1 MAYQQEL
8 EFTLKTNSNNSIGSA
23 KNSVPTES
31 ARLIRWATYA
41 SVSVAVFLII
51 VKLIAWGRSDSVS
64 LLATLVDSVLDAFA
78 SIINLI
84 AVRHALTPA
93 DKEHRF
99 GHGKAEALAG
109 LSQSLFIAG
118 SSLFLLLEAAQ
129 AFLNPVEIKHAFSGI
144 AVMTISIIATL
155 GLVSFQH
162 YVVKKTRSVAIR
174 ADALHYKSDILVN
187 CAVILALWLSTM
199 GLNIFDPIIGGMIAC
214 YILYSVWSIV
224 SISLDQL
231 MDRELSD
238 EVRAEIKQLVLNHP
252 QSLGIHDLRTRHSGT
267 MTFIQFHLEIE
278 DDLTLVHAHNV
289 SDEIELKLLK
299 IYPDSEI
306 IIHIDPK
313 SVVGKE
319 SMAIFE

>member
-1 MAYQQEL
+1 MPA
-8 EFTLKTNSNNSIGSA
+8 
-23 KNSVPTES
+23 ES
-31 ARLIRWATYA
+31 ASLIRWATYA
-41 SVSVAVFLII
+41 SVSVAVFLITI
-51 VKLIAWGRSDSVS
+51 KLIAWGRSDSVS

-129 AFLNPVEIKHAFSGI
+129 TFLNPAEIKHAFSGI
-144 AVMTISIIATL
+144 AVMAISIIATL

-162 YVVKKTRSVAIR
+162 YVIKKTRSVAIR

-199 GLNIFDPIIGGMIAC
+199 GLNIFDPIIGGLIAC

-238 EVRAEIKQLVLNHP
+238 EVRAKIKQLVLAHP

-289 SDEIELKLLK
+289 SDEIELELLK

-319 SMAIFE
+319 TVATFE

>member
-1 MAYQQEL
+1 MNTKSPQ
-8 EFTLKTNSNNSIGSA
+8 K
-23 KNSVPTES
+23 SVPAET
-31 ARLIRWATYA
+31 ARLLRLATYA
-41 SVSVAVFLII
+41 SVSVAVFLIV

-78 SIINLI
+78 SVINLV

-129 AFLNPVEIKHAFSGI
+129 ALFNPTEIKHAFAGI
-144 AVMTISIIATL
+144 VVMVISIVATL
-155 GLVSFQH
+155 TLVSFQH
-162 YVVKKTRSVAIR
+162 YVIRKTRSVAIS
-174 ADALHYKSDILVN
+174 ADALHYKSDILMN
-187 CAVILALWLSTM
+187 MAVILALWLATI
-199 GLNIFDPIIGGMIAC
+199 GLNIFDPIIGAIIAC

-224 SISLDQL
+224 SVSLDQL

-238 EVRAEIKQLVLNHP
+238 EIRADIKQSVLAHP
-252 QSLGIHDLRTRHSGT
+252 QAQGMHDLRTRHSGT

-278 DDLTLVHAHNV
+278 DDLTLLQAHNV
-289 SDEIELKLLK
+289 SDEIELELLK
-299 IYPDSEI
+299 TYPGSEI

-313 SVVGKE
+313 SVIGKE
-319 SMAIFE
+319 TVAVFE

>member
-1 MAYQQEL
+1 MDTTSPQN
-8 EFTLKTNSNNSIGSA
+8 T
-23 KNSVPTES
+23 VPTET
-31 ARLIRWATYA
+31 ARLLRLATYA
-41 SVSVAVFLII
+41 SVSVAVILIV

-78 SIINLI
+78 SIINLV

-129 AFLNPVEIKHAFSGI
+129 KLFNPTEIKHAFAGI
-144 AVMTISIIATL
+144 VVMIISIVATL
-155 GLVSFQH
+155 LLVSFQH
-162 YVVKKTRSVAIR
+162 YVIRKTKSVAIS
-174 ADALHYKSDILVN
+174 ADALHYKSDILMN
-187 CAVILALWLSTM
+187 IAVIMALWLATI
-199 GLNIFDPIIGGMIAC
+199 GLNIFDPIIGGIIAC

-231 MDRELSD
+231 MDRELND
-238 EVRAEIKQLVLNHP
+238 DVRADIKQVVLAHP
-252 QSLGIHDLRTRHSGT
+252 QAQGMHDLRTRHSGT

-278 DDLTLVHAHNV
+278 DDLTLLQAHNV
-289 SDEIELKLLK
+289 SDEIEFELLK
-299 IYPDSEI
+299 TYPGSEI

-319 SMAIFE
+319 TVATFD

>member
-1 MAYQQEL
+1 MDTTSPQ
-8 EFTLKTNSNNSIGSA
+8 
-23 KNSVPTES
+23 NSVPAET
-31 ARLIRWATYA
+31 ARLLRLATYA
-41 SVSVAVFLII
+41 SVSVAVFLIV

-78 SIINLI
+78 SIINLV

-118 SSLFLLLEAAQ
+118 SSLFLLFEAAQ
-129 AFLNPVEIKHAFSGI
+129 ILINPTEIKHAFTGI
-144 AVMTISIIATL
+144 LVMVISIVATL
-155 GLVSFQH
+155 LLVSFQQ
-162 YVVKKTRSVAIR
+162 YVIRKTKSVAIS
-174 ADALHYKSDILVN
+174 ADALHYKSDILMN
-187 CAVILALWLSTM
+187 IAVILALWLATI
-199 GLNIFDPIIGGMIAC
+199 GLNIFDPIIGAIIAC

-224 SISLDQL
+224 SVSLDQL

-238 EVRAEIKQLVLNHP
+238 DVRADIKQAVLAHP
-252 QSLGIHDLRTRHSGT
+252 QAQGIHDLRTRHSGT
-267 MTFIQFHLEIE
+267 MSFIQFHLEIE
-278 DDLTLVHAHNV
+278 DDLTLVQAHNV
-289 SDEIELKLLK
+289 SDEIEFELLK
-299 IYPDSEI
+299 TYPGSEI

-319 SMAIFE
+319 TVATFE

>member
-1 MAYQQEL
+1 MPA
-8 EFTLKTNSNNSIGSA
+8 
-23 KNSVPTES
+23 ES
-31 ARLIRWATYA
+31 ASLIRWATYA
-41 SVSVAVFLII
+41 SVSVAVFLIT

-129 AFLNPVEIKHAFSGI
+129 AFVTPAEIKHAFSGI
-144 AVMTISIIATL
+144 AVMAISIVATL

-162 YVVKKTRSVAIR
+162 YVIKKTRSVAIR

-199 GLNIFDPIIGGMIAC
+199 GLNIFDPIIGGLIAC

-238 EVRAEIKQLVLNHP
+238 EVRTKIKQLVLAHP
-252 QSLGIHDLRTRHSGT
+252 QSSGIHDLRTRHSGT

-278 DDLTLVHAHNV
+278 DDLTLVQAHNV
-289 SDEIELKLLK
+289 SDEIELELLK

-319 SMAIFE
+319 TVATFE

>member
-1 MAYQQEL
+1 MD
-8 EFTLKTNSNNSIGSA
+8 TSNPQNT
-23 KNSVPTES
+23 VPAET
-31 ARLIRWATYA
+31 ARLLRLATYA

-64 LLATLVDSVLDAFA
+64 LLATLVDSILDAFA

-129 AFLNPVEIKHAFSGI
+129 TLFNPTEIKHALDGI
-144 AVMTISIIATL
+144 VVMVISIIATL
-155 GLVSFQH
+155 ILVSFQH
-162 YVVKKTRSVAIR
+162 YVIRKTRSVAIS
-174 ADALHYKSDILVN
+174 ADALHYKSDILMN
-187 CAVILALWLSTM
+187 LAVILALWLATM
-199 GLNIFDPIIGGMIAC
+199 GLNVFDPIIGAIIAC

-224 SISLDQL
+224 SVSLDQL

-238 EVRAEIKQLVLNHP
+238 EVRANIKQVVLAHP
-252 QSLGIHDLRTRHSGT
+252 QAQGMHDLRTRHSGT

-278 DDLTLVHAHNV
+278 DDLTLLQAHNA
-289 SDEIELKLLK
+289 SDEIELELLK
-299 IYPDSEI
+299 TYPGSEI

-319 SMAIFE
+319 TVATFE

>member
-1 MAYQQEL
+1 MEN
-8 EFTLKTNSNNSIGSA
+8 KSSHNSIPA
-23 KNSVPTES
+23 ET
-31 ARLIRWATYA
+31 ARLLRIATYA
-41 SVSVAVFLII
+41 SVSVAAFLII
-51 VKLIAWGRSDSVS
+51 IKLIAWGRSDSVS

-118 SSLFLLLEAAQ
+118 SSVFLLLEAGQ
-129 AFLNPVEIKHAFSGI
+129 SLFNPTDIKYPFSGI
-144 AVMTISIIATL
+144 AVMVISIIATL
-155 GLVSFQH
+155 ILVSFQH
-162 YVVKKTRSVAIR
+162 YVIKKTQSVAIR
-174 ADALHYKSDILVN
+174 ADALHYKSDILMN
-187 CAVILALWLSTM
+187 CAVILALWLSTI
-199 GLNIFDPIIGGMIAC
+199 GLNLFDPIIGALIAG
-214 YILYSVWSIV
+214 YILYSAWGIV

-238 EVRAEIKQLVLNHP
+238 DVRAEIKKIILSHP
-252 QSLGIHDLRTRHSGT
+252 QAHGMHDLRTRHSGS

-278 DDLTLVHAHNV
+278 DDLTLVLAHNV
-289 SDEIELKLLK
+289 SDDIEDALLK
-299 IYPDSEI
+299 VYPGSEI

-319 SMAIFE
+319 AVATFE

>member
-1 MAYQQEL
+1 MDTTSPQ
-8 EFTLKTNSNNSIGSA
+8 
-23 KNSVPTES
+23 NSVPAET
-31 ARLIRWATYA
+31 ARLLRLATYA
-41 SVSVAVFLII
+41 SVSVAVILIV

-78 SIINLI
+78 SIINLV

-129 AFLNPVEIKHAFSGI
+129 KLFNPTEIKHAFAGI
-144 AVMTISIIATL
+144 VVMIISIVATL
-155 GLVSFQH
+155 LLVSFQH
-162 YVVKKTRSVAIR
+162 YVIRKTKSVAIS
-174 ADALHYKSDILVN
+174 ADALHYKSDILMN
-187 CAVILALWLSTM
+187 IAVIMALWLATI
-199 GLNIFDPIIGGMIAC
+199 GLNIFDPIIGGIIAC

-231 MDRELSD
+231 MDRELND
-238 EVRAEIKQLVLNHP
+238 DVRADIKQVVLAHP
-252 QSLGIHDLRTRHSGT
+252 QAQGMHDLRTRHSGT

-278 DDLTLVHAHNV
+278 DDLTLLQAHNV
-289 SDEIELKLLK
+289 SDEIEFELLK
-299 IYPDSEI
+299 TYPGSEI

-319 SMAIFE
+319 TVATFD

>member
-1 MAYQQEL
+1 MNI
-8 EFTLKTNSNNSIGSA
+8 NSSHNPIPSETA
-23 KNSVPTES
+23 KLL
-31 ARLIRWATYA
+31 RIATYA

-64 LLATLVDSVLDAFA
+64 LLATLVDSILDAFA

-129 AFLNPVEIKHAFSGI
+129 TFFNPTDIKNAFAGI
-144 AVMTISIIATL
+144 AVMCVSIVATL
-155 GLVSFQH
+155 VLVSFQY
-162 YVVKKTRSVAIR
+162 YVIRKTQSVAIK
-174 ADALHYKSDILVN
+174 ADALHFKSDILVN
-187 CAVILALWLSTM
+187 IAVILALWLSTF
-199 GLNIFDPIIGGMIAC
+199 GLNLFDPIIGGMIAC
-214 YILYSVWSIV
+214 YILYCAWGIV
-224 SISLDQL
+224 SLSLDQL
-231 MDRELSD
+231 MDHELSD
-238 EVRAEIKQLVLNHP
+238 EVRANIKKVVLSHS
-252 QSLGIHDLRTRHSGT
+252 QAQGMHDLRTRHSGS

-278 DDLTLVHAHNV
+278 DHLTLIQAHNAT
-289 SDEIELKLLK
+289 DEIEQMLLQT
-299 IYPDSEI
+299 YPESEI

-319 SMAIFE
+319 ATASFG

>member
-1 MAYQQEL
+1 MPA
-8 EFTLKTNSNNSIGSA
+8 
-23 KNSVPTES
+23 ES
-31 ARLIRWATYA
+31 ASLIRWATYA
-41 SVSVAVFLII
+41 SVSVAVFLITI
-51 VKLIAWGRSDSVS
+51 KLIAWGRSDSVS

-129 AFLNPVEIKHAFSGI
+129 TFLNPAEIKHAFSGI
-144 AVMTISIIATL
+144 AVMAISIIATL

-162 YVVKKTRSVAIR
+162 YVIKKTRSVAIR

-199 GLNIFDPIIGGMIAC
+199 GLNIFDPIIGGLIAC

-238 EVRAEIKQLVLNHP
+238 EVRAKIKQLVLAHP
-252 QSLGIHDLRTRHSGT
+252 QSRGIHDLRTRHSGT

-289 SDEIELKLLK
+289 SDEIELELLK

-313 SVVGKE
+313 SVVGE
-319 SMAIFE
+319 ETVATFE

>member
-1 MAYQQEL
+1 MDTTSPQ
-8 EFTLKTNSNNSIGSA
+8 
-23 KNSVPTES
+23 NSVSAET
-31 ARLIRWATYA
+31 ARLLRLATYA
-41 SVSVAVFLII
+41 SVSVAVILIV

-78 SIINLI
+78 SIINLV

-129 AFLNPVEIKHAFSGI
+129 KLFNPTEIKHAFAGI
-144 AVMTISIIATL
+144 VVMIISIVATL
-155 GLVSFQH
+155 LLVSFQH
-162 YVVKKTRSVAIR
+162 YVIRKTKSVAIS
-174 ADALHYKSDILVN
+174 ADALHYKSDILMN
-187 CAVILALWLSTM
+187 IAVIMALWLATI
-199 GLNIFDPIIGGMIAC
+199 GLNIFDPIIGGIIAC

-231 MDRELSD
+231 MDRELND
-238 EVRAEIKQLVLNHP
+238 DVRADIKQVVLAHP
-252 QSLGIHDLRTRHSGT
+252 QAQGMHDLRTRHSGT

-278 DDLTLVHAHNV
+278 DDLTLLQAHNV
-289 SDEIELKLLK
+289 SDEIEFELLK
-299 IYPDSEI
+299 TYPGSEI

-319 SMAIFE
+319 TVATFD

>member
-1 MAYQQEL
+1 LDTTSPQ
-8 EFTLKTNSNNSIGSA
+8 
-23 KNSVPTES
+23 NSVPAET
-31 ARLIRWATYA
+31 ARLLRLATYA
-41 SVSVAVFLII
+41 SVSVAVILIV

-78 SIINLI
+78 SIINLV

-129 AFLNPVEIKHAFSGI
+129 KLFNPTEIKHAFAGI
-144 AVMTISIIATL
+144 LVMIISIVATL
-155 GLVSFQH
+155 LLVSFQH
-162 YVVKKTRSVAIR
+162 YVIRKTKSVAIS
-174 ADALHYKSDILVN
+174 ADALHYKSDILMN
-187 CAVILALWLSTM
+187 IAVIMALWLATI
-199 GLNIFDPIIGGMIAC
+199 GLNIFDPIIGGIIAC

-231 MDRELSD
+231 MDRELND
-238 EVRAEIKQLVLNHP
+238 DVRADIKQVVLAHP
-252 QSLGIHDLRTRHSGT
+252 QAQGMHDLRTRYSGT

-278 DDLTLVHAHNV
+278 DDLTLLQAHNV
-289 SDEIELKLLK
+289 SDEIEFELLK
-299 IYPDSEI
+299 TYPGSEI

-319 SMAIFE
+319 TVATFD

>member
-1 MAYQQEL
+1 MD
-8 EFTLKTNSNNSIGSA
+8 TNSPQNT
-23 KNSVPTES
+23 VPAET
-31 ARLIRWATYA
+31 ARLLRLATYA
-41 SVSVAVFLII
+41 SVSVAIFLII

-64 LLATLVDSVLDAFA
+64 LLATLVDSTLDAFA

-118 SSLFLLLEAAQ
+118 SSLFLLLEAVQ
-129 AFLNPVEIKHAFSGI
+129 TLFNPTEIKHAFAGI
-144 AVMTISIIATL
+144 VVMVISIIATL
-155 GLVSFQH
+155 ILVSFQH
-162 YVVKKTRSVAIR
+162 YVIRKTRSVAIS
-174 ADALHYKSDILVN
+174 ADALHYKSDILMN
-187 CAVILALWLSTM
+187 LAVIIALWLATM
-199 GLNIFDPIIGGMIAC
+199 GLNIFDPIIGGIIAC

-224 SISLDQL
+224 SVSLDQL

-238 EVRAEIKQLVLNHP
+238 EVRADIKQIVLAHP
-252 QSLGIHDLRTRHSGT
+252 QAQGMHDLRTRHSGT

-278 DDLTLVHAHNV
+278 DELTLVQAHNA
-289 SDEIELKLLK
+289 SDEIELELLK
-299 IYPDSEI
+299 TYPGSEI

-319 SMAIFE
+319 TVATFE

>member
-1 MAYQQEL
+1 L
-8 EFTLKTNSNNSIGSA
+8 DTSNPQNT
-23 KNSVPTES
+23 VPAET
-31 ARLIRWATYA
+31 ARLLRLATYA

-64 LLATLVDSVLDAFA
+64 LLATLVDSILDAFA

-129 AFLNPVEIKHAFSGI
+129 TLFNPTEIKHAFDGI
-144 AVMTISIIATL
+144 VVMVISIIATL
-155 GLVSFQH
+155 ILVSFQH
-162 YVVKKTRSVAIR
+162 YVIRKTRSVAIS
-174 ADALHYKSDILVN
+174 ADALHYKSDILMN
-187 CAVILALWLSTM
+187 LAVILALWLATM
-199 GLNIFDPIIGGMIAC
+199 GLNVFDPIIGAIIAC

-224 SISLDQL
+224 SVSLDQL

-238 EVRAEIKQLVLNHP
+238 EVRANIKQVVLAHP
-252 QSLGIHDLRTRHSGT
+252 QTQGMHDLRTRHSGT

-278 DDLTLVHAHNV
+278 DDLTLLQAHNA
-289 SDEIELKLLK
+289 SDEIELELLK
-299 IYPDSEI
+299 TYPGSEI

-319 SMAIFE
+319 TVATFE

>member
-1 MAYQQEL
+1 MPA
-8 EFTLKTNSNNSIGSA
+8 
-23 KNSVPTES
+23 ES
-31 ARLIRWATYA
+31 ASLIRWATYA
-41 SVSVAVFLII
+41 SVSVAVFLIT

-129 AFLNPVEIKHAFSGI
+129 AFVNPAEIKHAFSGI
-144 AVMTISIIATL
+144 AVMAISIVATL

-162 YVVKKTRSVAIR
+162 YVIKKTRSVAIR

-199 GLNIFDPIIGGMIAC
+199 GLNIFDPIIGGLIAC

-238 EVRAEIKQLVLNHP
+238 EVRTKIKQLVLAHP
-252 QSLGIHDLRTRHSGT
+252 QSSGIHDLRTRLSGT

-278 DDLTLVHAHNV
+278 DDLTLVQAHNV
-289 SDEIELKLLK
+289 SDEIELELLK

-319 SMAIFE
+319 TVATFE

>member
-1 MAYQQEL
+1 MPA
-8 EFTLKTNSNNSIGSA
+8 
-23 KNSVPTES
+23 ES
-31 ARLIRWATYA
+31 ASLIRWATYA
-41 SVSVAVFLII
+41 SVSVAVFLIT

-129 AFLNPVEIKHAFSGI
+129 AFVNPAEIKHAFSGI
-144 AVMTISIIATL
+144 AVMAISIVATL

-162 YVVKKTRSVAIR
+162 YVIKKTRSVAIR

-199 GLNIFDPIIGGMIAC
+199 GLNIFDPIIGGLIAC

-238 EVRAEIKQLVLNHP
+238 EVRTKIKQLVLAHP
-252 QSLGIHDLRTRHSGT
+252 QSSGIHDLRTRHSGT

-278 DDLTLVHAHNV
+278 DNLTLVQAHNV
-289 SDEIELKLLK
+289 SDEIELELLK

-319 SMAIFE
+319 TVATFE

>member
-1 MAYQQEL
+1 MPA
-8 EFTLKTNSNNSIGSA
+8 
-23 KNSVPTES
+23 ES
-31 ARLIRWATYA
+31 ASLIRWATYA
-41 SVSVAVFLII
+41 SVSVAVFLIT

-129 AFLNPVEIKHAFSGI
+129 AFVNPAETKHAFSGI
-144 AVMTISIIATL
+144 AVMAISIVATL

-162 YVVKKTRSVAIR
+162 YVIKKTRSVAIR

-199 GLNIFDPIIGGMIAC
+199 GLNIFDPIIGGLIAC

-238 EVRAEIKQLVLNHP
+238 EVRTKIKQLVLAHP
-252 QSLGIHDLRTRHSGT
+252 QSSGIHDLRTRHSGT

-278 DDLTLVHAHNV
+278 DDLTLVQAHNV
-289 SDEIELKLLK
+289 SDEIELELLK

-319 SMAIFE
+319 TVATFE